1 MSLRT
6 RLLAGLL
13 GVSAVLLV
21 VLSLVSVIVLRGH
34 LRTRLEGQVVA
45 ATVTAARRVVEGDPL
60 AQALTG
66 STYAVASYSMS
77 SGQTRLVSGD
87 AAEAAAVPGLAQ
99 ALGKDR
105 LLSYA
110 AQGRT
115 FDLDPSGRHD
125 LIAAAA
131 LSPSGM
137 RLVVVAVPLDA
148 VDDPVRHLLISEL
161 ATGSLLILLLAAGGR
176 LLIAGGLA
184 PLGKMA
190 RTAHLVAEGGDLSA
204 RMPEGPSEVGRLGAA
219 VNLMLDRIAD
229 AFRDRKASEDRVRRF
244 AADASHELRT
254 PLSTISGYAELYR
267 AGAIPAEDLPKI
279 MGRIEAEANR
289 MGRLVG
295 EMLELARLD
304 RGAALALTETDLAE
318 MAREVA
324 ADSAALDP
332 AYPVTVD
339 APPSLVAVA
348 DEARIRQ
355 VLVNLLGNV
364 RAHTPEGTRATVRLL
379 RAPGGVRIEVRD
391 TGPGMSPDQVERAFD
406 RFQRGEED
414 LSGGAGLGLSIV
426 KAIVEAHGGRCRIVS
441 SPGGG
446 TSVQITLPTG
456 QKTRARKAAPQKA
469 AMHKATGG

>member
-21 VLSLVSVIVLRGH
+21 VLSLASVLVLRGH
-34 LRTRLEGQVVA
+34 LRTRLEGQVQA
-45 ATVTAARRVVEGDPL
+45 ATVTAARRVVEDDPL

-66 STYAVASYSMS
+66 STYAVAAYDMAN
-77 SGQTRLVSGD
+77 GTAHLVSGD
-87 AAEAAAVPGLAQ
+87 ADNAAVVPGLAE
-99 ALGKDR
+99 ALGRNR
-105 LLSYA
+105 LLAYA
-110 AQGRT
+110 ARGDT
-115 FDLDPSGRHD
+115 FDLDPGGENEM
-125 LIAAAA
+125 IAAAA
-131 LSPSGM
+131 LSRSGL
-137 RLVVVAVPLDA
+137 RLMVVAVPLDA
-148 VDDPVRHLLISEL
+148 VDDPVRHLLVSEL
-161 ATGSLLILLLAAGGR
+161 TTGGVLILLLAAGGR

-219 VNLMLDRIAD
+219 INLMLDRIAD
-229 AFRDRKASEDRVRRF
+229 AFRDRQASEDRVRRF
-244 AADASHELRT
+244 ATDASHELRT

-267 AGAIPAEDLPKI
+267 AGAIPSEDLPKI

-304 RGAALALTETDLAE
+304 RGTALALAETDLAE
-318 MAREVA
+318 LAREVA

-339 APPSLVAVA
+339 APSSLVAVV

-364 RAHTPEGTRATVRLL
+364 RAHTPEETKATVRIL
-379 RAPGGVRIEVRD
+379 RAPGAVTIQVSD
-391 TGPGMSPDQVERAFD
+391 TGPGMSPEQAERAFD
-406 RFQRGEED
+406 RFQRGED
-414 LSGGAGLGLSIV
+414 HLSGGAGLGLSIV
-426 KAIVEAHGGRCRIVS
+426 KAIVEAHGGRCRIIS

-446 TSVQITLPTG
+446 TAVHIGLPAVQ
-456 QKTRARKAAPQKA
+456 
-469 AMHKATGG
+469 KATGG

>member
-13 GVSAVLLV
+13 GVSVVLLV
-21 VLSLVSVIVLRGH
+21 VFSFVSVIVLRGH

-45 ATVTAARRVVEGDPL
+45 ATVTAARRVVVGDPL
-60 AQALTG
+60 DQALTG
-66 STYAVASYSMS
+66 STYALAAYDL
-77 SGQTRLVSGD
+77 TDNHAHLVSGD
-87 AAEAAAVPGLAQ
+87 AADAAAVPGLAE
-99 ALGKDR
+99 AMGRGR
-105 LLSYA
+105 LLAYA
-110 AQGRT
+110 SQGRT
-115 FDLDPSGRHD
+115 FDLDPNPDHEM
-125 LIAAAA
+125 IAAAA
-131 LSPSGM
+131 LSPSGL
-137 RLVVVAVPLDA
+137 RLVVIAVPLDA

-161 ATGSLLILLLAAGGR
+161 ATGGVLILLLAAGGR

-219 VNLMLDRIAD
+219 INLMLERIAD
-229 AFRDRKASEDRVRRF
+229 AFRDRQASEDRVRRF

-267 AGAIPAEDLPKI
+267 AGAIPPEDLPKI

-304 RGAALALTETDLAE
+304 RGAALALSETDLAE

-339 APPSLVAVA
+339 APPSLVATV

-355 VLVNLLGNV
+355 VLVNLLANV
-364 RAHTPEGTRATVRLL
+364 RAHTPEGTKATVRLR
-379 RAPGGVRIEVRD
+379 RAPESVTIEVSD
-391 TGPGMSPDQVERAFD
+391 TGPGMSPEQAERAFD
-406 RFQRGEED
+406 RFQRGED
-414 LSGGAGLGLSIV
+414 HLSGGAGLGLSIV
-426 KAIVEAHGGRCRIVS
+426 KAIVEAHGGRCRIDS
-441 SPGGG
+441 SPGEG
-446 TSVQITLPTG
+446 TAVHITLPAV
-456 QKTRARKAAPQKA
+456 QE
-469 AMHKATGG
+469 ATGG

>member
-21 VLSLVSVIVLRGH
+21 VFSLVSVLVLRGH

-45 ATVTAARRVVEGDPL
+45 ATVTAARRVVVGDPL
-60 AQALTG
+60 EQALTG
-66 STYAVASYSMS
+66 STYALAAYDL
-77 SGQTRLVSGD
+77 TEDRAHLVSGD
-87 AAEAAAVPGLAQ
+87 AVDAAAVPGLAE
-99 ALGKDR
+99 ALGKER
-105 LLSYA
+105 LLAYA

-115 FDLDPSGRHD
+115 FDLDPSRDHD
-125 LIAAAA
+125 MIAAVAM
-131 LSPSGM
+131 SPSGL

-161 ATGSLLILLLAAGGR
+161 ATGGVLILLLAAGGR

-190 RTAHLVAEGGDLSA
+190 GTAHLVAERVDLSA
-204 RMPEGPSEVGRLGAA
+204 RMLEGPSEVGRLGAA
-219 VNLMLDRIAD
+219 INLMLDRIAD
-229 AFRDRKASEDRVRRF
+229 AFRDREASEDRVRRF

-267 AGAIPAEDLPKI
+267 AGAIPPEDLPKV

-304 RGAALALTETDLAE
+304 RGAALALDETDLAE

-332 AYPVTVD
+332 AYPVTVE
-339 APPSLVAVA
+339 APPSLVATV
-348 DEARIRQ
+348 DEARVRQ

-364 RAHTPEGTRATVRLL
+364 RAHTPEGTRATLRLL
-379 RAPGGVRIEVRD
+379 RAPESVTIEVRD
-391 TGPGMSPDQVERAFD
+391 TGPGMSPEQAERAFD
-406 RFQRGEED
+406 RFQRGEVH

-441 SPGGG
+441 SPGEG
-446 TSVQITLPTG
+446 TAVHIALP
-456 QKTRARKAAPQKA
+456 
-469 AMHKATGG
+469 AMQKATGG

>member
-21 VLSLVSVIVLRGH
+21 VLSLAGVLVLRGH
-34 LRTRLEGQVVA
+34 LRTRLEGQVQA
-45 ATVTAARRVVEGDPL
+45 ATVTAARRVVQDDPL

-66 STYAVASYSMS
+66 STYAVAAYDMAT
-77 SGQTRLVSGD
+77 GTAHLVSGD
-87 AAEAAAVPGLAQ
+87 ADNAAVVPGLTE
-99 ALGKDR
+99 ALGRNR
-105 LLSYA
+105 LLAYA
-110 AQGRT
+110 AQGDT
-115 FDLDPSGRHD
+115 FDLDPGGENEM
-125 LIAAAA
+125 IAAAA
-131 LSPSGM
+131 LSRSGL
-137 RLVVVAVPLDA
+137 RLMVVAVPLDA
-148 VDDPVRHLLISEL
+148 VDDPVRHLLVSEL
-161 ATGSLLILLLAAGGR
+161 ATGGVLILLLAAGGR

-219 VNLMLDRIAD
+219 INLMLDRIAD
-229 AFRDRKASEDRVRRF
+229 AFRDRQASEDRVRRF
-244 AADASHELRT
+244 ATDASHELRT

-267 AGAIPAEDLPKI
+267 AGAIPSDDLPKI

-304 RGAALALTETDLAE
+304 RGTALALAETDLAQL
-318 MAREVA
+318 AREVA

-339 APPSLVAVA
+339 APSSLVAVV

-364 RAHTPEGTRATVRLL
+364 RAHTPEETKAIVRIL
-379 RAPGGVRIEVRD
+379 RAPGAVTIQVSD
-391 TGPGMSPDQVERAFD
+391 TGPGMSLEQAERAFD
-406 RFQRGEED
+406 RFQRGED
-414 LSGGAGLGLSIV
+414 HLSGGAGLGLSIV
-426 KAIVEAHGGRCRIVS
+426 KAIVEAHGGRCRIIS

-446 TSVQITLPTG
+446 TAVHIGLPAVQ
-456 QKTRARKAAPQKA
+456 
-469 AMHKATGG
+469 KATGG

>member
-21 VLSLVSVIVLRGH
+21 VFSLVSVIVLRGH

-45 ATVTAARRVVEGDPL
+45 ATVTAARRVVVGDPL
-60 AQALTG
+60 EQALTG
-66 STYAVASYSMS
+66 STYALAAYDLSEN
-77 SGQTRLVSGD
+77 RAHLVSGD
-87 AAEAAAVPGLAQ
+87 AADAAAVPVLAE
-99 ALGKDR
+99 AMGKDR
-105 LLSYA
+105 LLAYA

-115 FDLDPSGRHD
+115 FDLDPSHD
-125 LIAAAA
+125 HEMIAAASM
-131 LSPSGM
+131 SPSGL

-161 ATGSLLILLLAAGGR
+161 ATGGALILLLAAGGR

-190 RTAHLVAEGGDLSA
+190 GTAHLVAERVDLSA

-219 VNLMLDRIAD
+219 INLMLDRIAD
-229 AFRDRKASEDRVRRF
+229 AFRDRQASEDRVRRF

-267 AGAIPAEDLPKI
+267 AGAIPSEDLPTI

-304 RGAALALTETDLAE
+304 RGAALALDETDLAE

-332 AYPVTVD
+332 AYPVTVE
-339 APPSLVAVA
+339 APPSLVATV
-348 DEARIRQ
+348 DEARVRQ

-364 RAHTPEGTRATVRLL
+364 RAHTPEGTKATVRLL
-379 RAPGGVRIEVRD
+379 RAPESVTIEVRD
-391 TGPGMSPDQVERAFD
+391 TGPGMSEEQAERAFD
-406 RFQRGEED
+406 RFQRGEVH

-441 SPGGG
+441 SPGEGMA
-446 TSVQITLPTG
+446 VHIALP
-456 QKTRARKAAPQKA
+456 
-469 AMHKATGG
+469 AMQKATGG

>member
-21 VLSLVSVIVLRGH
+21 VFSLVSVVVLRGH

-66 STYAVASYSMS
+66 STYALAVYNLTERHAH
-77 SGQTRLVSGD
+77 LVSGD
-87 AAEAAAVPGLAQ
+87 ADEAAAVPGLTE

-105 LLSYA
+105 LLAYA

-115 FDLDPSGRHD
+115 FDLDPSAEHE

-131 LSPSGM
+131 LSPSGLRIM
-137 RLVVVAVPLDA
+137 VIAVPLDA

-161 ATGSLLILLLAAGGR
+161 ATGGVLILLLAAGGR

-190 RTAHLVAEGGDLSA
+190 RTAHLVAERVDLSA
-204 RMPEGPSEVGRLGAA
+204 RMPEGSSEVGRLGAA
-219 VNLMLDRIAD
+219 INLMLDRIAD
-229 AFRDRKASEDRVRRF
+229 AFRDRQASEDRVRRF
-244 AADASHELRT
+244 ATDASHELRT

-267 AGAIPAEDLPKI
+267 AGAIPPEDLPKI
-279 MGRIEAEANR
+279 MGRIEAEADR

-304 RGAALALTETDLAE
+304 RGAALALDETDLAE

-332 AYPVTVD
+332 AHPVTVE
-339 APPSLVAVA
+339 APPSLVATV
-348 DEARIRQ
+348 DEARVRQ

-364 RAHTPEGTRATVRLL
+364 RAHTPEGTKATVRLL
-379 RAPGGVRIEVRD
+379 RAPESVTIEVRD
-391 TGPGMSPDQVERAFD
+391 TGPGMSPEQAERAFD
-406 RFQRGEED
+406 RFQRGED
-414 LSGGAGLGLSIV
+414 HLSGGAGLGLSIV

-441 SPGGG
+441 SPGEG
-446 TSVQITLPTG
+446 TAVHIVLPVVQE
-456 QKTRARKAAPQKA
+456 
-469 AMHKATGG
+469 ATGG

>member
-21 VLSLVSVIVLRGH
+21 VLSLAGVLVLRGH
-34 LRTRLEGQVVA
+34 LRTRLEGQVQA
-45 ATVTAARRVVEGDPL
+45 ATVTAARRVVEDDPL

-66 STYAVASYSMS
+66 STYAVAAYDMAT
-77 SGQTRLVSGD
+77 GTAHLVSGD
-87 AAEAAAVPGLAQ
+87 ADNAAVVPGLTE
-99 ALGKDR
+99 ALGRNR
-105 LLSYA
+105 LLAYA
-110 AQGRT
+110 AQGDT
-115 FDLDPSGRHD
+115 FDLDPGGENEM
-125 LIAAAA
+125 IAAAA
-131 LSPSGM
+131 LSRSGL
-137 RLVVVAVPLDA
+137 RLMVVAVPLDA
-148 VDDPVRHLLISEL
+148 VDDPVRHLLVSEL
-161 ATGSLLILLLAAGGR
+161 ATGGVLILLLAAGGR

-219 VNLMLDRIAD
+219 INLMLDRIAD
-229 AFRDRKASEDRVRRF
+229 AFRDRQASEDRVRRF

-267 AGAIPAEDLPKI
+267 AGAIPSDDLPKI

-304 RGAALALTETDLAE
+304 RGAALALAETDLAQL
-318 MAREVA
+318 AREVA

-339 APPSLVAVA
+339 APSSLVAVV

-364 RAHTPEGTRATVRLL
+364 RAHTPEETKATVRIL
-379 RAPGGVRIEVRD
+379 RAPGAVTIQVSD
-391 TGPGMSPDQVERAFD
+391 TGPGMSPEQAERAFD
-406 RFQRGEED
+406 RFQRGED
-414 LSGGAGLGLSIV
+414 HLSGGAGLGLSIV
-426 KAIVEAHGGRCRIVS
+426 KAIVEAHGGRCRIIS

-446 TSVQITLPTG
+446 TAVHIGLPAVQ
-456 QKTRARKAAPQKA
+456 
-469 AMHKATGG
+469 KATGG

>member
-21 VLSLVSVIVLRGH
+21 VLSLASVLVLRGH
-34 LRTRLEGQVVA
+34 LRTRLEGQVQA
-45 ATVTAARRVVEGDPL
+45 ATVTAARRVVEDDPL

-66 STYAVASYSMS
+66 STYAVAAYDMAR
-77 SGQTRLVSGD
+77 GTAHLVSGD
-87 AAEAAAVPGLAQ
+87 ADNAAVVPGLAE
-99 ALGKDR
+99 ALGRNR
-105 LLSYA
+105 LLAYA
-110 AQGRT
+110 ARGDT
-115 FDLDPSGRHD
+115 FDLDPGGENEM
-125 LIAAAA
+125 IAAAA
-131 LSPSGM
+131 LSRSGL
-137 RLVVVAVPLDA
+137 RLMVVAVPLDA
-148 VDDPVRHLLISEL
+148 VDDPVRHLLVSEL
-161 ATGSLLILLLAAGGR
+161 TTGGVLILLLAAGGR

-219 VNLMLDRIAD
+219 INLMLDRIAD
-229 AFRDRKASEDRVRRF
+229 AFRDRQASEDRVRRF
-244 AADASHELRT
+244 ATDASHELRT

-267 AGAIPAEDLPKI
+267 AGAIPSEDLPKI

-304 RGAALALTETDLAE
+304 RGATLALAETDLAE
-318 MAREVA
+318 LAREVA

-339 APPSLVAVA
+339 APSSLVAVV

-364 RAHTPEGTRATVRLL
+364 RAHTPEETKATVRIL
-379 RAPGGVRIEVRD
+379 RAPGAVTIQVSD
-391 TGPGMSPDQVERAFD
+391 TGPGMSPEQAERAFD
-406 RFQRGEED
+406 RFQRGED
-414 LSGGAGLGLSIV
+414 HLSGGAGLGLSIV
-426 KAIVEAHGGRCRIVS
+426 KAIVEAHGGRCRIIS

-446 TSVQITLPTG
+446 TAVHIGLPAVQ
-456 QKTRARKAAPQKA
+456 
-469 AMHKATGG
+469 KATGG